1 MCHNQ
6 FKKLF
11 MDIITLESE
20 AFQQIKSTLES
31 INNRLSAKEKL
42 PTEKFY
48 DNQEVMQMLHISKRT
63 LQAWRDDGKINFSQ
77 VGAKIYYYES
87 DIKEL
92 LKKNYNKKFKK

>member
-1 MCHNQ
+1 
-6 FKKLF
+6 
-11 MDIITLESE
+11 MDVITIQSE
-20 AFQQIKSTLES
+20 AWNEVKSFMEQISS
-31 INNRLSAKEKL
+31 RLSAKEKL